1 MSTQDI
7 RIDLNFNKNF
17 IHYLQSLK
25 SDILRTLTEVD
36 SNLIQIQE
44 LHYKNN
50 IGHSQTFYDTVQTS
64 ISEFTDFTSMESYL
78 NYKITNY
85 SAYTIWK
92 PIFNRDI
99 NYDNEQGLLDTI
111 YSQISIP
118 FLSLK
123 QVIFYFSLI
132 WIDSPITTLGDSDSN
147 YTIQSSDSNLI
158 SADLYYLGI
167 VNYMSLHNKKYI
179 YNAFSEFTFLFNNLF
194 LKFNVFYAKITKNNE
209 SLDSIR
215 TVFQEVL
222 HDLYR
227 LSVLFQNAKDE
238 LNYLTVD
245 SSTENIIVSP
255 DLSLIFREYISQICS
270 QLTSLQTNLLSSMSL
285 LANYS

>member
-17 IHYLQSLK
+17 IQYLYSLK
-25 SDILRTLTEVD
+25 SDTLNTLIEVD
-36 SNLIQIQE
+36 SNLLQIQE

-50 IGHSQTFYDTVQTS
+50 IGHSLTFYDTIQTS
-64 ISEFTDFTSMESYL
+64 ITEFTNFTSMESYL
-78 NYKITNY
+78 NNKISNY

-92 PIFNRDI
+92 PIFGRDI
-99 NYDNEQGLLDTI
+99 NYDNEQALLNTI
-111 YSQISIP
+111 YSQITLP
-118 FLSLK
+118 LLSLK
-123 QVIFYFSLI
+123 QSIFYFSSI
-132 WIDSPITTLGDSDSN
+132 WIDSPLTTFQDSN
-147 YTIQSSDSNLI
+147 SAYSIQTTDSNLI
-158 SADLYYLGI
+158 TSDLYYLGV

-179 YNAFSEFTFLFNNLF
+179 YNAFGEFTFLFQNLF

-215 TVFQEVL
+215 TAFQAVL
-222 HDLYR
+222 NDLYR

-255 DLSLIFREYISQICS
+255 DLSVIFRDYISQICT
-270 QLTSLQTNLLSSMSL
+270 QLSSLQSNLLSSMSL
-285 LANYS
+285 LSNYS

>member
-17 IHYLQSLK
+17 IQYLYSLK
-25 SDILRTLTEVD
+25 SDTLNTLIEVD
-36 SNLIQIQE
+36 SNLLQIQE

-50 IGHSQTFYDTVQTS
+50 IGHSLTFYDTIQTS
-64 ISEFTDFTSMESYL
+64 ITEFTNFTSMESYL
-78 NYKITNY
+78 NNKISNY

-92 PIFNRDI
+92 PIFGRDI
-99 NYDNEQGLLDTI
+99 NYDNEQALLNTI
-111 YSQISIP
+111 YSQITLP
-118 FLSLK
+118 LLSLK
-123 QVIFYFSLI
+123 QSIFYFSSI
-132 WIDSPITTLGDSDSN
+132 WIDSPITTFHDSN
-147 YTIQSSDSNLI
+147 SSYSIQTSDSNLI
-158 SADLYYLGI
+158 TSDLYYLGV

-179 YNAFSEFTFLFNNLF
+179 YNAFGEFTFLFQNLF

-215 TVFQEVL
+215 TAFQAVL
-222 HDLYR
+222 NDLYR

-255 DLSLIFREYISQICS
+255 DLSVIFRDYISQICT
-270 QLTSLQTNLLSSMSL
+270 QLSSLQSNLLSSMSL
-285 LANYS
+285 LSNYS